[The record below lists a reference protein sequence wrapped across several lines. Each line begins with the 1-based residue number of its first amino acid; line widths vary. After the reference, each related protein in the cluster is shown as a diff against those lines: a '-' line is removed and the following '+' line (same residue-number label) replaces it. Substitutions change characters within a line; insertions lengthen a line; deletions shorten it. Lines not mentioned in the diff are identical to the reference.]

1 MALLSSCLLDS
12 STEWKAENLLYQTL
26 GLLPFTSFLWRPCE
40 GQPPVPAMPKQCCLY
55 LEIAYD
61 FGLKY
66 HEKRWKKHEIS
77 VSELRVFTS
86 KACWYLVHS
95 CAAWQVRNCTWSS
108 QRGVHRRQQTRER
121 SLPNWQFLRLQHC
134 PELFIHQNSVS
145 LRLHCQI
152 TDALAL
158 TTVFWTCAFTRQL
171 KLLNLQALEMQ
182 GKTHVVCGRVQISIL
197 MTTIQHAIVGQ
208 ECESQQAC
216 LSLVKPVICIVVT
229 FKLDQSSWSCPIFKK
244 VQRASGSGTV
254 CICGFSAKLV
264 RVYEGCLSGHKMSG
278 LSISTCVLIFWH
290 TILLCQFGWG
300 INHLV
305 VGLSRLWCIE
315 LVHVNL
321 GASKWLKNI
330 EELIFAEIHSN
341 SQHLSTPEL
350 IRTLQPQ
357 TSWRGRCHFRGT
369 APHAGHSPTKYSKSL
384 NHGQATQLPSAS
396 EHRNSLN
403 KTAGM

>member
-1 MALLSSCLLDS
+1 MHLVEHQSSFLPHFAKFAGHLQSFAQGSIMPCRKGIAARKKAGIFRDIIADWQLGSILEAEISFFGLYMALLSSCLLDS

-216 LSLVKPVICIVVT
+216 LRFVKPVICIAVT
-229 FKLDQSSWSCPIFKK
+229 FKLDQSSWSCPIF
-244 VQRASGSGTV
+244 
-254 CICGFSAKLV
+254 
-264 RVYEGCLSGHKMSG
+264 
-278 LSISTCVLIFWH
+278 
-290 TILLCQFGWG
+290 
-300 INHLV
+300 
-305 VGLSRLWCIE
+305 
-315 LVHVNL
+315 
-321 GASKWLKNI
+321 
-330 EELIFAEIHSN
+330 
-341 SQHLSTPEL
+341 
-350 IRTLQPQ
+350 
-357 TSWRGRCHFRGT
+357 
-369 APHAGHSPTKYSKSL
+369 
-384 NHGQATQLPSAS
+384 
-396 EHRNSLN
+396 
-403 KTAGM
+403 